1 MTVLNMIEPEPAPNI
16 RPSQPSFRK
25 GVGRAVILGAFIA
38 FYQWYNMVENPPC
51 VSWGVF
57 DDACE
62 PRSREDMYPTILL
75 VYGAGF
81 AFVYA
86 GYQFLRRRRA
96 FAAGVVLGVVLSGV
110 MFWFATM
117 ISWFFDLG

>member
-1 MTVLNMIEPEPAPNI
+1 MTVLNVIEPEPAPNI

>member
-1 MTVLNMIEPEPAPNI
+1 MTVLNVIEPEPAPNI

-38 FYQWYNMVENPPC
+38 FYQWYNMFENPPC

-117 ISWFFDLG
+117 IPWFFDLG

>member
-1 MTVLNMIEPEPAPNI
+1 MTVLNVIEPEPAPNI
-16 RPSQPSFRK
+16 IPSQPSFRK
-25 GVGRAVILGAFIA
+25 GVGRAVILGAVIA
-38 FYQWYNMVENPPC
+38 FYQWYNMFENPPC

-57 DDACE
+57 DDACD

-117 ISWFFDLG
+117 IPWFFDLG